1 MSLLNVGSRAL
12 MANQI
17 ALQTTGHNIANVNT
31 AGYSRQSVA
40 FQTSPG
46 QNMGSGYIGNGVDV
60 NTILRN
66 FNDLLN
72 RQAATASAV
81 SAADSARA
89 TSLAQMQE
97 VFGGGKTGLGAAI
110 TDMMNSFGDVAG
122 APTDPSARQV
132 VLTRMNELA
141 ARFRSASA
149 QLDELDY
156 SAKQQMG
163 NDVTVVNSLA
173 GQVATLNAQIS
184 RSIASGQTPN
194 DLLDQRDQLVRN
206 INKYV
211 QTSQIPADDGSIS
224 LFVGGSQPLV
234 LGPNSAQ
241 LTLKEATEFPGSG
254 KMALYF
260 QQPGGQNV
268 ELTPSMLGGGEIA
281 GLLQFQGSDLTEGR
295 NLLGR
300 MALAIGDS
308 LNEQNNLGLT
318 LSGQSGSNLFK
329 LSMVSNGSTTG
340 AQWTGATT
348 PTTTVVDSSQL
359 KASDYQIVFG
369 STAPAGKVIRLSDGK
384 VTDFTNMADLSSKE
398 IDGLRFDLKAEG
410 VSGNTVL
417 FRPMA
422 AGAHD
427 IQAAV
432 HSPNDLAVGNP
443 VTASIESKGEAT
455 LKMVS
460 LQANSGLVLPP
471 LGTPGNKGGVA
482 LSFVPGPPAGYTVTG
497 TNTPPKGA
505 PTPYT
510 PGTTVVPYTSGQS
523 IEIDGWSVT
532 LTGTPHDGDV
542 VRIGNALDPQYSN
555 AYQRDAG
562 NASSFL
568 ALRDSKLFDDSTT
581 LSDGFSTAMAQVG
594 TRTQSA
600 QYAAKLSETIAKN
613 LEADRTS
620 VSGVNLDE
628 EAAKLLQYQQSY
640 QASAK
645 MLQVAQSIFDSVLQT
660 VGR

>member
-66 FNDLLN
+66 FNELLN

-97 VFGGGKTGLGAAI
+97 VFSGGKTGLGAAI

-132 VLTRMNELA
+132 ALTRMNELA

-211 QTSQIPADDGSIS
+211 QTSQIPADDGTIS

-234 LGPNSAQ
+234 LGSSSAQ

-260 QQPGGQNV
+260 QQPGGQSV
-268 ELTPSMLGGGEIA
+268 ELTPSMLSGGEIA

-300 MALAIGDS
+300 MALAIGDT
-308 LNEQNNLGLT
+308 LNQQNNLGLT

-348 PTTTVVDSSQL
+348 PTTTVVDASQL
-359 KASDYQIVFG
+359 KASDYQVVFG

-384 VTDFTNMADLSSKE
+384 VTDFTDMADLSSKE

-410 VSGNTVL
+410 VQGNSIL

-432 HSPNDLAVGNP
+432 HSPNDLAVANP
-443 VTASIESKGEAT
+443 VAASIKSLGDAT
-455 LKMVS
+455 LQMGGIQVS
-460 LQANSGLVLPP
+460 AGFDLSTFAGAEVSFSKNAAGQLEYTI
-471 LGTPGNKGGVA
+471 TPA
-482 LSFVPGPPAGYTVTG
+482 PAGGIPATG
-497 TNTPPKGA
+497 L
-505 PTPYT
+505 
-510 PGTTVVPYTSGQS
+510 YTSGQA
-523 IEIDGWSVT
+523 IQLAPGLQVKI
-532 LTGTPHDGDV
+532 TGTPAINGTNSDKVTLGK
-542 VRIGNALDPQYSN
+542 ATDPQYGT

-568 ALRDSKLFDDSTT
+568 ALRDSKLFDGSTT

-613 LEADRTS
+613 LEADRTA

>member
-384 VTDFTNMADLSSKE
+384 VTDFTDMTDLSSKE

-432 HSPNDLAVGNP
+432 HSPNDLAVANP
-443 VTASIESKGEAT
+443 VAASIKSLGDAT
-455 LKMVS
+455 LQMGGIQVS
-460 LQANSGLVLPP
+460 AGFDLSTFAGAEVSFSKNAAGQLEYTI
-471 LGTPGNKGGVA
+471 TPA
-482 LSFVPGPPAGYTVTG
+482 PAGGIPATG
-497 TNTPPKGA
+497 L
-505 PTPYT
+505 
-510 PGTTVVPYTSGQS
+510 YTSGQA
-523 IEIDGWSVT
+523 IQLAPGLQVKI
-532 LTGTPHDGDV
+532 TGTPAINGTNSDKVTLGK
-542 VRIGNALDPQYSN
+542 ATDPQYGT

-568 ALRDSKLFDDSTT
+568 ALRDSKLFDGSTT

-613 LEADRTS
+613 LEADRTA
-620 VSGVNLDE
+620 VSG
-628 EAAKLLQYQQSY
+628 
-640 QASAK
+640 
-645 MLQVAQSIFDSVLQT
+645 
-660 VGR
+660 

>member
-72 RQAATASAV
+72 RQAAAASAV
-81 SAADSARA
+81 SASDAARA
-89 TSLAQMQE
+89 QSLAQMQE

-110 TDMMNSFGDVAG
+110 TDMMNAFGDVAG

-149 QLDELDY
+149 QLDEMDY
-156 SAKQQMG
+156 STKQQMG

-173 GQVATLNAQIS
+173 AQVAALNSQIS
-184 RSIASGQTPN
+184 QSIASGHTPN
-194 DLLDQRDQLVRN
+194 DLLDQRDQLVRD

-211 QTSQIPADDGSIS
+211 QTTQIDADDGSIS

-241 LTLKEATEFPGSG
+241 LVLKEATEFPGSG

-260 QQPGGQNV
+260 QQPGGQGV
-268 ELTPSMLGGGEIA
+268 ELTPGMLGGGEIA

-300 MALAIGDS
+300 MVLAIGDA
-308 LNEQNNLGLT
+308 LNQQNKLGLT
-318 LSGQSGSNLFK
+318 LSGQGGSNLFK

-340 AQWTGATT
+340 AQWTGANT

-359 KASDYQIVFG
+359 KASDYQVVFG

-384 VTDFTNMADLSSKE
+384 VTDFTDMADLNSKV
-398 IDGLRFDLKAEG
+398 IDGLKFDIKAQG
-410 VSGNTVL
+410 TAGQSIL

-427 IQAAV
+427 IQASV
-432 HSPNDLAVGNP
+432 HSANDLAVANP
-443 VTASIESKGEAT
+443 VAASIKSLGDAT
-455 LKMVS
+455 LQMGGIQVS
-460 LQANSGLVLPP
+460 AGFDLSTFAGAELSFSKNAAGELQYTI
-471 LGTPGNKGGVA
+471 TPAPAGGVA
-482 LSFVPGPPAGYTVTG
+482 ASGPYH
-497 TNTPPKGA
+497 
-505 PTPYT
+505 
-510 PGTTVVPYTSGQS
+510 SGQS
-523 IEIDGWSVT
+523 IQLAPGLQVKI
-532 LTGTPHDGDV
+532 TGTPAINGTNSDKVTLGK
-542 VRIGNALDPQYSN
+542 ATDPQYGT

-568 ALRDSKLFDDSTT
+568 ALRDAKIFDGSTT

-600 QYAAKLSETIAKN
+600 QYAAKLSATIAKN
-613 LEADRTS
+613 LEADRTA

-628 EAAKLLQYQQSY
+628 EAAKLLQFQQSY

>member
-66 FNDLLN
+66 FNELLN

-97 VFGGGKTGLGAAI
+97 VFSGGKTGLGAAI

-122 APTDPSARQV
+122 APTDPSARKV
-132 VLTRMNELA
+132 ALTRMNELA

-211 QTSQIPADDGSIS
+211 QTSQIPADDGTIS

-234 LGPNSAQ
+234 LGSSSAQ

-260 QQPGGQNV
+260 QQPGGQSV

-300 MALAIGDS
+300 MALAIGDT
-308 LNEQNNLGLT
+308 LNQQNNLGLT

-348 PTTTVVDSSQL
+348 PTTTVVDASQL
-359 KASDYQIVFG
+359 KASDYQVVFG

-384 VTDFTNMADLSSKE
+384 VTDFTDMADLSSKE

-410 VSGNTVL
+410 VQGNSIL

-432 HSPNDLAVGNP
+432 HSPNDLAVANP
-443 VTASIESKGEAT
+443 VAASIKSLGDAT
-455 LKMVS
+455 LQMGGIQVS
-460 LQANSGLVLPP
+460 AGFDLSTFAGAEVSFSKNAAGQLEYTI
-471 LGTPGNKGGVA
+471 TPA
-482 LSFVPGPPAGYTVTG
+482 PAGGIPATG
-497 TNTPPKGA
+497 L
-505 PTPYT
+505 
-510 PGTTVVPYTSGQS
+510 YTSGQA
-523 IEIDGWSVT
+523 IQLAPGLQVKI
-532 LTGTPHDGDV
+532 TGTPAINGTNSDKVTLGK
-542 VRIGNALDPQYSN
+542 ATDPQYGT

-568 ALRDSKLFDDSTT
+568 ALRDSKLFDGSTT

-613 LEADRTS
+613 LEADRTA

>member
-432 HSPNDLAVGNP
+432 HSPNDLAVANP
-443 VTASIESKGEAT
+443 VAASIKSLGDAT
-455 LKMVS
+455 LQMGGIQVS
-460 LQANSGLVLPP
+460 AGFNLAGFAGAEVSFSKNATGQLEYTI
-471 LGTPGNKGGVA
+471 TPA
-482 LSFVPGPPAGYTVTG
+482 PAGGIPATG
-497 TNTPPKGA
+497 L
-505 PTPYT
+505 
-510 PGTTVVPYTSGQS
+510 YTSGQP
-523 IEIDGWSVT
+523 IQLAPGLQVKI
-532 LTGTPHDGDV
+532 TGTPAINGTTSDKVTLGK
-542 VRIGNALDPQYSN
+542 ATDPQYGT

-568 ALRDSKLFDDSTT
+568 ALRDSKLFDGSTT

-613 LEADRTS
+613 LEADRTA

>member
-384 VTDFTNMADLSSKE
+384 VTDFTDMTDLSSKE

-432 HSPNDLAVGNP
+432 HSPNDLAVANP
-443 VTASIESKGEAT
+443 VAASIKSLGDAT
-455 LKMVS
+455 LQMGGIQVS
-460 LQANSGLVLPP
+460 AGFNMAGFAGAEVSFSKNATGQLEYTI
-471 LGTPGNKGGVA
+471 TPA
-482 LSFVPGPPAGYTVTG
+482 PAGGIPATG
-497 TNTPPKGA
+497 L
-505 PTPYT
+505 
-510 PGTTVVPYTSGQS
+510 YTSGQP
-523 IEIDGWSVT
+523 IQLAPGLQVKI
-532 LTGTPHDGDV
+532 TGTPAINGTTSDKVTLGK
-542 VRIGNALDPQYSN
+542 ATDPQYGT

-568 ALRDSKLFDDSTT
+568 ALRDSKLFDGSTT

-613 LEADRTS
+613 LEADRTA

>member
-89 TSLAQMQE
+89 TSLTQMQE
-97 VFGGGKTGLGAAI
+97 VFGGGKSGLGAAI

-163 NDVTVVNSLA
+163 NDVTLVNSLA

-300 MALAIGDS
+300 MALAIGDT
-308 LNEQNNLGLT
+308 LNQQNNLGLT

-359 KASDYQIVFG
+359 KASDYQVVFG
-369 STAPAGKVIRLSDGK
+369 STAPAGKVIRLSDGM
-384 VTDFTNMADLSSKE
+384 VTDFTSVADLNSKV
-398 IDGLRFDLKAEG
+398 IDGLKFDLKAPG
-410 VSGNTVL
+410 TNGNSIL

-432 HSPNDLAVGNP
+432 HSPNDLAVANP
-443 VTASIESKGEAT
+443 VAASIKSLGDAT
-455 LKMVS
+455 LQMGGIQVS
-460 LQANSGLVLPP
+460 AGFDLTNFAGAEVSFSKNAAGQLEYTI
-471 LGTPGNKGGVA
+471 TPA
-482 LSFVPGPPAGYTVTG
+482 PAGGIPATG
-497 TNTPPKGA
+497 L
-505 PTPYT
+505 
-510 PGTTVVPYTSGQS
+510 YTSGQP
-523 IEIDGWSVT
+523 IQLALGLQVKI
-532 LTGTPHDGDV
+532 TGTPAINGTTSDKVTLGK
-542 VRIGNALDPQYSN
+542 ATDPQYGT

-568 ALRDSKLFDDSTT
+568 ALRDSKLFDGSTT

-613 LEADRTS
+613 LEADRTA

>member
-89 TSLAQMQE
+89 TSLTQMQE
-97 VFGGGKTGLGAAI
+97 VFGGGKSGLGAAI

-163 NDVTVVNSLA
+163 NDVTLVNSLA

-308 LNEQNNLGLT
+308 LNQQNNLGLT

-384 VTDFTNMADLSSKE
+384 VTDFTSMADLSSKE

-432 HSPNDLAVGNP
+432 HSPNDLAVANP
-443 VTASIESKGEAT
+443 VAASIKSLGDAT
-455 LKMVS
+455 LQMGGIQVS
-460 LQANSGLVLPP
+460 AGFNLSGFAGAEVSFSKNAAGQLEYTI
-471 LGTPGNKGGVA
+471 TPA
-482 LSFVPGPPAGYTVTG
+482 PAGGIPATG
-497 TNTPPKGA
+497 L
-505 PTPYT
+505 
-510 PGTTVVPYTSGQS
+510 YTSGQP
-523 IEIDGWSVT
+523 IQLAPGLQVKI
-532 LTGTPHDGDV
+532 TGTPAINGTTSDKVTLGK
-542 VRIGNALDPQYSN
+542 ATDPQYGT

-568 ALRDSKLFDDSTT
+568 ALRDSQLFDGSTT

-613 LEADRTS
+613 LEADRTA

>member
-72 RQAATASAV
+72 RQAATANAV

-89 TSLAQMQE
+89 QSLTQMQE
-97 VFGGGKTGLGAAI
+97 VFSGGKTGLGAAI

-384 VTDFTNMADLSSKE
+384 VTDFTDMTDLSSKE

-432 HSPNDLAVGNP
+432 HSPNDLAVANP
-443 VTASIESKGEAT
+443 VAASIKSLGDAT
-455 LKMVS
+455 LQMGGIQVS
-460 LQANSGLVLPP
+460 AGFNLAGFAGAEVSFSKNATGQLEYTI
-471 LGTPGNKGGVA
+471 TPA
-482 LSFVPGPPAGYTVTG
+482 PAGGIPATG
-497 TNTPPKGA
+497 
-505 PTPYT
+505 
-510 PGTTVVPYTSGQS
+510 PYTSGQP
-523 IEIDGWSVT
+523 IQLAPGLQVKI
-532 LTGTPHDGDV
+532 TGTPAINGTTSDKVTLGK
-542 VRIGNALDPQYSN
+542 ATDPQYGT

-568 ALRDSKLFDDSTT
+568 ALRDSKLFDGSTT

-613 LEADRTS
+613 LEADRTA

>member
-89 TSLAQMQE
+89 TSLTQMQE
-97 VFGGGKTGLGAAI
+97 VFGGGKSGLGAAI

-163 NDVTVVNSLA
+163 NDVTLVNSLA

-300 MALAIGDS
+300 MALAIGDT
-308 LNEQNNLGLT
+308 LNQQNNLGLT

-340 AQWTGATT
+340 AQWTGANT

-359 KASDYQIVFG
+359 KASDYQVVFG
-369 STAPAGKVIRLSDGK
+369 STAPAGKVIRLSDGM
-384 VTDFTNMADLSSKE
+384 VTDFTSVTDLNSKV
-398 IDGLRFDLKAEG
+398 IDGLKFDLKAPG
-410 VSGNTVL
+410 TNGNSIL

-432 HSPNDLAVGNP
+432 HSPNDLAVANP
-443 VTASIESKGEAT
+443 VAASIKSLGDAT
-455 LKMVS
+455 LQMGGIQVS
-460 LQANSGLVLPP
+460 AGFDLTNFAGAEVSFSKNAAGQLEYTI
-471 LGTPGNKGGVA
+471 TPA
-482 LSFVPGPPAGYTVTG
+482 PAGGIPATG
-497 TNTPPKGA
+497 L
-505 PTPYT
+505 
-510 PGTTVVPYTSGQS
+510 YTSGQP
-523 IEIDGWSVT
+523 IQLAPGLQVKI
-532 LTGTPHDGDV
+532 TGTPAINGTTSDKVTLGK
-542 VRIGNALDPQYSN
+542 ATDPQYGT

-568 ALRDSKLFDDSTT
+568 ALRDSKLFDGSTT

-613 LEADRTS
+613 LEADRTA

>member
-40 FQTSPG
+40 FHTSPG

-66 FNDLLN
+66 FNELLN

-97 VFGGGKTGLGAAI
+97 VFSGGKTGLGAAI

-132 VLTRMNELA
+132 ALTRMNELA

-211 QTSQIPADDGSIS
+211 QTSQIPADDGTIS

-234 LGPNSAQ
+234 LGSSSAQ

-260 QQPGGQNV
+260 QQPGGQSV

-300 MALAIGDS
+300 MALAIGDT
-308 LNEQNNLGLT
+308 LNQQNNLGLT

-348 PTTTVVDSSQL
+348 PTTTVVDASQL
-359 KASDYQIVFG
+359 KASDYQVVFG

-384 VTDFTNMADLSSKE
+384 VTDFTDMADLSSKE

-410 VSGNTVL
+410 VQGNSIL

-432 HSPNDLAVGNP
+432 HSPNDLAVANP
-443 VTASIESKGEAT
+443 VAASIKSLGDAT
-455 LKMVS
+455 LQMGGIQVS
-460 LQANSGLVLPP
+460 AGFDLSTFAGAEVSFSKNAAGQLEYTI
-471 LGTPGNKGGVA
+471 TPA
-482 LSFVPGPPAGYTVTG
+482 PAGGIPATG
-497 TNTPPKGA
+497 L
-505 PTPYT
+505 
-510 PGTTVVPYTSGQS
+510 YTSGQA
-523 IEIDGWSVT
+523 IQLAPGLQVKI
-532 LTGTPHDGDV
+532 TGTPAINGTNSDKVTLGK
-542 VRIGNALDPQYSN
+542 ATDPQYGT

-568 ALRDSKLFDDSTT
+568 ALRDSKLFDGSTT

-613 LEADRTS
+613 LEADRTA

>member
-46 QNMGSGYIGNGVDV
+46 QNMGNGYIGNGVDV

-384 VTDFTNMADLSSKE
+384 VTDFTDMTDLSSKE

-432 HSPNDLAVGNP
+432 HSPNDLAVANP
-443 VTASIESKGEAT
+443 VAASIKSLGDAT
-455 LKMVS
+455 LQMGGIQVS
-460 LQANSGLVLPP
+460 AGFNLAGFAGAEVSFSKNATGQLEYTI
-471 LGTPGNKGGVA
+471 TPA
-482 LSFVPGPPAGYTVTG
+482 PAGGIPATG
-497 TNTPPKGA
+497 L
-505 PTPYT
+505 
-510 PGTTVVPYTSGQS
+510 YTSGQP
-523 IEIDGWSVT
+523 IQLAPGLQVKI
-532 LTGTPHDGDV
+532 TGTPAINGTTSDKVTLGK
-542 VRIGNALDPQYSN
+542 ATDPQYGT

-568 ALRDSKLFDDSTT
+568 ALRDSKLFDGSTT

-613 LEADRTS
+613 LEADRTA

>member
-1 MSLLNVGSRAL
+1 MRPSRLRPSVRSLPWNCSR
-12 MANQI
+12 
-17 ALQTTGHNIANVNT
+17 
-31 AGYSRQSVA
+31 
-40 FQTSPG
+40 P
-46 QNMGSGYIGNGVDV
+46 
-60 NTILRN
+60 
-66 FNDLLN
+66 
-72 RQAATASAV
+72 
-81 SAADSARA
+81 
-89 TSLAQMQE
+89 
-97 VFGGGKTGLGAAI
+97 AI
-110 TDMMNSFGDVAG
+110 
-122 APTDPSARQV
+122 
-132 VLTRMNELA
+132 
-141 ARFRSASA
+141 
-149 QLDELDY
+149 
-156 SAKQQMG
+156 
-163 NDVTVVNSLA
+163 
-173 GQVATLNAQIS
+173 
-184 RSIASGQTPN
+184 
-194 DLLDQRDQLVRN
+194 
-206 INKYV
+206 
-211 QTSQIPADDGSIS
+211 
-224 LFVGGSQPLV
+224 
-234 LGPNSAQ
+234 
-241 LTLKEATEFPGSG
+241 
-254 KMALYF
+254 
-260 QQPGGQNV
+260 
-268 ELTPSMLGGGEIA
+268 
-281 GLLQFQGSDLTEGR
+281 
-295 NLLGR
+295 
-300 MALAIGDS
+300 S

-384 VTDFTNMADLSSKE
+384 VTDFTDMTDLSSKE

-432 HSPNDLAVGNP
+432 HSPNDLAVANP
-443 VTASIESKGEAT
+443 VAASIKSLGDAT
-455 LKMVS
+455 LQMGGIQVS
-460 LQANSGLVLPP
+460 AGFNLAGFAGAEVSFSKNATGQLEYTI
-471 LGTPGNKGGVA
+471 TPA
-482 LSFVPGPPAGYTVTG
+482 PAGGIPATG
-497 TNTPPKGA
+497 L
-505 PTPYT
+505 
-510 PGTTVVPYTSGQS
+510 YTSGQP
-523 IEIDGWSVT
+523 IQLAPGLQVKI
-532 LTGTPHDGDV
+532 TGTPAINGTTSDKVTLGK
-542 VRIGNALDPQYSN
+542 ATDPQYGT

-568 ALRDSKLFDDSTT
+568 ALRDSKLFDGSTT

-613 LEADRTS
+613 LEADRTA

>member
-89 TSLAQMQE
+89 TSLTQMQE
-97 VFGGGKTGLGAAI
+97 VFGGGKSGLGAAI

-163 NDVTVVNSLA
+163 NDVTLVNSLA

-308 LNEQNNLGLT
+308 LNQQNNLGLT

-348 PTTTVVDSSQL
+348 PTTTVVDSSKL

-384 VTDFTNMADLSSKE
+384 VTDFTSMADLSSKE

-432 HSPNDLAVGNP
+432 HSPNDLAVANP
-443 VTASIESKGEAT
+443 VAASIKSLGDAT
-455 LKMVS
+455 LQMGGIQVS
-460 LQANSGLVLPP
+460 AGFNLSGFAGAEVSFSKNAAGQLEYTI
-471 LGTPGNKGGVA
+471 TPA
-482 LSFVPGPPAGYTVTG
+482 PAGGIPATG
-497 TNTPPKGA
+497 L
-505 PTPYT
+505 
-510 PGTTVVPYTSGQS
+510 YTSGQP
-523 IEIDGWSVT
+523 IQLAPGLQVKI
-532 LTGTPHDGDV
+532 TGTPAINGTTSDKVTLGK
-542 VRIGNALDPQYSN
+542 ATDPQYGT

-568 ALRDSKLFDDSTT
+568 ALRDSKLFDGSTT

-613 LEADRTS
+613 LEADRTA

>member
-384 VTDFTNMADLSSKE
+384 VTDFTNMTDLSSKE

-432 HSPNDLAVGNP
+432 HSPNDLAVANP
-443 VTASIESKGEAT
+443 VAASIKSLGDAT
-455 LKMVS
+455 LQMGGIQVS
-460 LQANSGLVLPP
+460 AGFNMAGFAGAEVSFSKNATGQLEYTI
-471 LGTPGNKGGVA
+471 TPA
-482 LSFVPGPPAGYTVTG
+482 PAGGIPATG
-497 TNTPPKGA
+497 L
-505 PTPYT
+505 
-510 PGTTVVPYTSGQS
+510 YTSGQP
-523 IEIDGWSVT
+523 IQLAPGLQVKI
-532 LTGTPHDGDV
+532 TGTPAINGTTSDKVTLGK
-542 VRIGNALDPQYSN
+542 ATDPQYGT

-568 ALRDSKLFDDSTT
+568 ALRDSKLFDGSTT

-613 LEADRTS
+613 LEADRTA

>member
-156 SAKQQMG
+156 SSKQQMG

-384 VTDFTNMADLSSKE
+384 VTDFTDMTDLSSKE

-432 HSPNDLAVGNP
+432 HSPNDLAVANP
-443 VTASIESKGEAT
+443 VAASIKSLGDAT
-455 LKMVS
+455 LQMGGIQVNAGFNLAGFAGAEVS
-460 LQANSGLVLPP
+460 FSKNATGQLEYTI
-471 LGTPGNKGGVA
+471 TPA
-482 LSFVPGPPAGYTVTG
+482 PAGGIPATG
-497 TNTPPKGA
+497 L
-505 PTPYT
+505 
-510 PGTTVVPYTSGQS
+510 YTSGQP
-523 IEIDGWSVT
+523 IQLAPGLQVKI
-532 LTGTPHDGDV
+532 TGTPAINGTTSDKVTLGK
-542 VRIGNALDPQYSN
+542 ATDPQYGT

-568 ALRDSKLFDDSTT
+568 ALRDSKLFDGSTT

-613 LEADRTS
+613 LEADRTA

>member
-66 FNDLLN
+66 FNELLN

-97 VFGGGKTGLGAAI
+97 VFSGGKTGLGAAI

-132 VLTRMNELA
+132 ALTRMNELA

-211 QTSQIPADDGSIS
+211 QTSQIPADDGTIS

-234 LGPNSAQ
+234 LGSSSAQ

-260 QQPGGQNV
+260 QQPGGQSV

-300 MALAIGDS
+300 MALAIGDT
-308 LNEQNNLGLT
+308 LNQQNNLGLT

-348 PTTTVVDSSQL
+348 PTTTVVDASQL
-359 KASDYQIVFG
+359 KASDYQVVFG

-384 VTDFTNMADLSSKE
+384 VTDFTDMADLSSKE

-410 VSGNTVL
+410 VQGNSIL

-432 HSPNDLAVGNP
+432 HSPNDLAVANP
-443 VTASIESKGEAT
+443 VAASIKSLGDAT
-455 LKMVS
+455 LQMGGIQVS
-460 LQANSGLVLPP
+460 AGFDLSTFAGAEVSFSKNAAGQLEYTI
-471 LGTPGNKGGVA
+471 TPA
-482 LSFVPGPPAGYTVTG
+482 PAGGIPATG
-497 TNTPPKGA
+497 L
-505 PTPYT
+505 
-510 PGTTVVPYTSGQS
+510 YTSGQA
-523 IEIDGWSVT
+523 IQLAPGLQVKI
-532 LTGTPHDGDV
+532 TGTPAINGTNSDKVTLGK
-542 VRIGNALDPQYSN
+542 ATDPQYGT

-568 ALRDSKLFDDSTT
+568 RCA
-581 LSDGFSTAMAQVG
+581 TASSSM
-594 TRTQSA
+594 
-600 QYAAKLSETIAKN
+600 
-613 LEADRTS
+613 DRP
-620 VSGVNLDE
+620 
-628 EAAKLLQYQQSY
+628 
-640 QASAK
+640 
-645 MLQVAQSIFDSVLQT
+645 
-660 VGR
+660 R

>member
-89 TSLAQMQE
+89 TSLTQMQE
-97 VFGGGKTGLGAAI
+97 VFGGGKSGLGAAI

-163 NDVTVVNSLA
+163 NDVTLVNSLA

-308 LNEQNNLGLT
+308 LNQQNNLGLT

-384 VTDFTNMADLSSKE
+384 VTDFTSMADLSSKE

-432 HSPNDLAVGNP
+432 HSPNDLAVANP
-443 VTASIESKGEAT
+443 VAASIKSLGDAT
-455 LKMVS
+455 LQMGGIQVS
-460 LQANSGLVLPP
+460 AGFNLSGFAGAEVSFSKNAAGQLEYTI
-471 LGTPGNKGGVA
+471 TPA
-482 LSFVPGPPAGYTVTG
+482 PAGGIPATG
-497 TNTPPKGA
+497 L
-505 PTPYT
+505 
-510 PGTTVVPYTSGQS
+510 YTSGQP
-523 IEIDGWSVT
+523 IQLAPGLQVKI
-532 LTGTPHDGDV
+532 TGTPAINGTTSDKVTLGK
-542 VRIGNALDPQYSN
+542 ATDPQYGT

-568 ALRDSKLFDDSTT
+568 ALRDSKLFDGSTT

-613 LEADRTS
+613 LEADRTA

>member
-241 LTLKEATEFPGSG
+241 LTLKE
-254 KMALYF
+254 
-260 QQPGGQNV
+260 
-268 ELTPSMLGGGEIA
+268 I
-281 GLLQFQGSDLTEGR
+281 GR
-295 NLLGR
+295 
-300 MALAIGDS
+300 
-308 LNEQNNLGLT
+308 
-318 LSGQSGSNLFK
+318 
-329 LSMVSNGSTTG
+329 
-340 AQWTGATT
+340 
-348 PTTTVVDSSQL
+348 
-359 KASDYQIVFG
+359 
-369 STAPAGKVIRLSDGK
+369 
-384 VTDFTNMADLSSKE
+384 
-398 IDGLRFDLKAEG
+398 
-410 VSGNTVL
+410 
-417 FRPMA
+417 
-422 AGAHD
+422 AH
-427 IQAAV
+427 V
-432 HSPNDLAVGNP
+432 
-443 VTASIESKGEAT
+443 
-455 LKMVS
+455 
-460 LQANSGLVLPP
+460 
-471 LGTPGNKGGVA
+471 
-482 LSFVPGPPAGYTVTG
+482 
-497 TNTPPKGA
+497 
-505 PTPYT
+505 
-510 PGTTVVPYTSGQS
+510 
-523 IEIDGWSVT
+523 
-532 LTGTPHDGDV
+532 
-542 VRIGNALDPQYSN
+542 
-555 AYQRDAG
+555 
-562 NASSFL
+562 
-568 ALRDSKLFDDSTT
+568 
-581 LSDGFSTAMAQVG
+581 
-594 TRTQSA
+594 
-600 QYAAKLSETIAKN
+600 
-613 LEADRTS
+613 
-620 VSGVNLDE
+620 
-628 EAAKLLQYQQSY
+628 
-640 QASAK
+640 
-645 MLQVAQSIFDSVLQT
+645 
-660 VGR
+660 

>member
-66 FNDLLN
+66 FNELLN

-97 VFGGGKTGLGAAI
+97 VFSGGKTGLGAAI

-132 VLTRMNELA
+132 ALTRMNELA

-211 QTSQIPADDGSIS
+211 QTSQIPADDGTIS

-234 LGPNSAQ
+234 LGSSSAQ

-260 QQPGGQNV
+260 QQPGGQSV

-300 MALAIGDS
+300 MALAIGDT
-308 LNEQNNLGLT
+308 LNQQNNLGLT

-348 PTTTVVDSSQL
+348 PTTTVVDASQL
-359 KASDYQIVFG
+359 KASDYQVVFG

-384 VTDFTNMADLSSKE
+384 VTDFTDMADLSSKE

-410 VSGNTVL
+410 VQGNSIL

-422 AGAHD
+422 AGAHH

-432 HSPNDLAVGNP
+432 HSPNDLAVANP
-443 VTASIESKGEAT
+443 VAASIKSLGDAT
-455 LKMVS
+455 LQMGGIQVS
-460 LQANSGLVLPP
+460 AGFDLSTFAGAEVSFSKNAAGQLEYTI
-471 LGTPGNKGGVA
+471 TPA
-482 LSFVPGPPAGYTVTG
+482 PAGGIPATG
-497 TNTPPKGA
+497 L
-505 PTPYT
+505 
-510 PGTTVVPYTSGQS
+510 YTSGQA
-523 IEIDGWSVT
+523 IQLAPGLQVKI
-532 LTGTPHDGDV
+532 TGTPAINGTNSDKVTLGK
-542 VRIGNALDPQYSN
+542 ATDPQYGT

-568 ALRDSKLFDDSTT
+568 ALRDSKLFDGSTT

-613 LEADRTS
+613 LEADRTA

>member
-66 FNDLLN
+66 FNELLN

-97 VFGGGKTGLGAAI
+97 VFSGGKTGLGAAI

-132 VLTRMNELA
+132 ALTRMNELA

-211 QTSQIPADDGSIS
+211 QTSQIPADDGTIS

-234 LGPNSAQ
+234 LGSSSAQ

-260 QQPGGQNV
+260 QQPGGQSV

-300 MALAIGDS
+300 MALAIGDT
-308 LNEQNNLGLT
+308 LNQQNNLGLT

-348 PTTTVVDSSQL
+348 PTTTVVDASQL
-359 KASDYQIVFG
+359 KASDYQVVFG

-384 VTDFTNMADLSSKE
+384 VTDFTDMADLSSKE

-410 VSGNTVL
+410 VQGNSIL

-432 HSPNDLAVGNP
+432 HSPNDLAVANP
-443 VTASIESKGEAT
+443 VAASIKSLGDAT
-455 LKMVS
+455 LQMGGIQVS
-460 LQANSGLVLPP
+460 AGFDLSTFAGAEVSFSKNGAGQLEYTI
-471 LGTPGNKGGVA
+471 TPA
-482 LSFVPGPPAGYTVTG
+482 PAGGIPATG
-497 TNTPPKGA
+497 L
-505 PTPYT
+505 
-510 PGTTVVPYTSGQS
+510 YTSGQA
-523 IEIDGWSVT
+523 IQLAPGLQVKI
-532 LTGTPHDGDV
+532 TGTPAINGTNSDKVTLGK
-542 VRIGNALDPQYSN
+542 ATDPQYGT

-568 ALRDSKLFDDSTT
+568 ALRDSKLFDGSTT

-613 LEADRTS
+613 LEADRTA

>member
-97 VFGGGKTGLGAAI
+97 VFGGGKSGLGAAI

-173 GQVATLNAQIS
+173 GQVAALNAQIS

-234 LGPNSAQ
+234 LGPDSAQ

-260 QQPGGQNV
+260 KQPGGQNV

-300 MALAIGDS
+300 MALAIGDT

-340 AQWTGATT
+340 SQWTGATT

-384 VTDFTNMADLSSKE
+384 VTDFTDMTDLSSKE

-432 HSPNDLAVGNP
+432 HSPNDLAVANP
-443 VTASIESKGEAT
+443 VAASIKSLGDAT
-455 LKMVS
+455 LQMGGIQVS
-460 LQANSGLVLPP
+460 AGFNLSSFAGAEVSFSKNATGQLQYTI
-471 LGTPGNKGGVA
+471 TPAPAGGV
-482 LSFVPGPPAGYTVTG
+482 PATG
-497 TNTPPKGA
+497 L
-505 PTPYT
+505 
-510 PGTTVVPYTSGQS
+510 YTSGQP
-523 IEIDGWSVT
+523 IQLAPGLQVKI
-532 LTGTPHDGDV
+532 TGTPAINGTTSDKVTLGKATD
-542 VRIGNALDPQYSN
+542 AQYGT

-568 ALRDSKLFDDSTT
+568 ALRDSKLFDGSTT

-613 LEADRTS
+613 LEADRTA

>member
-384 VTDFTNMADLSSKE
+384 VTDFTNMTDLSSKE

-432 HSPNDLAVGNP
+432 HSPNDLAVANP
-443 VTASIESKGEAT
+443 VAASIKSLGDAT
-455 LKMVS
+455 LQMGGIQVS
-460 LQANSGLVLPP
+460 AGFNLAGFAGAEVSFSKNATGQLEYTI
-471 LGTPGNKGGVA
+471 TPA
-482 LSFVPGPPAGYTVTG
+482 PAGGIPATG
-497 TNTPPKGA
+497 L
-505 PTPYT
+505 
-510 PGTTVVPYTSGQS
+510 YTSGQP
-523 IEIDGWSVT
+523 IQLAPGLQVKI
-532 LTGTPHDGDV
+532 TGTPAINGTTSDKVTLGK
-542 VRIGNALDPQYSN
+542 ATDPQYGT

-568 ALRDSKLFDDSTT
+568 ALRDSKLFDGSTT

-613 LEADRTS
+613 LEADRTA

>member
-340 AQWTGATT
+340 AQWTGTTT

-369 STAPAGKVIRLSDGK
+369 NTAPAGKVIRLSDGK
-384 VTDFTNMADLSSKE
+384 VTDFTDMTDLSSKE

-432 HSPNDLAVGNP
+432 HSPNDLAVANP
-443 VTASIESKGEAT
+443 VAASIKSLGDAT
-455 LKMVS
+455 LQMGGIQVS
-460 LQANSGLVLPP
+460 AGFNLAGFAGAEVSFSKNATGQLEYTI
-471 LGTPGNKGGVA
+471 TPA
-482 LSFVPGPPAGYTVTG
+482 PAGGIPATG
-497 TNTPPKGA
+497 L
-505 PTPYT
+505 
-510 PGTTVVPYTSGQS
+510 YTSGQP
-523 IEIDGWSVT
+523 IQLAPGLQVKI
-532 LTGTPHDGDV
+532 TGTPAINGTTSDKVTLGK
-542 VRIGNALDPQYSN
+542 ATDPQYGT

-568 ALRDSKLFDDSTT
+568 ALRDSKLFDGSTT

-613 LEADRTS
+613 LEADRTA

>member
-66 FNDLLN
+66 FNELLN

-97 VFGGGKTGLGAAI
+97 VFSGGKTGLGAAI

-132 VLTRMNELA
+132 ALTRMNELA

-211 QTSQIPADDGSIS
+211 QTSQIPADDGTIS

-234 LGPNSAQ
+234 LGSSSAQ

-260 QQPGGQNV
+260 QQPGGQSV

-300 MALAIGDS
+300 MALAIGDT
-308 LNEQNNLGLT
+308 LNQQNNLGLT

-348 PTTTVVDSSQL
+348 PTTTVVDASQL
-359 KASDYQIVFG
+359 KASDYQVVFG

-384 VTDFTNMADLSSKE
+384 VTDFTDMADLSSKE

-410 VSGNTVL
+410 VQGNSIL

-432 HSPNDLAVGNP
+432 ANP
-443 VTASIESKGEAT
+443 VAASIKSLGDAT
-455 LKMVS
+455 LQMGGIQVS
-460 LQANSGLVLPP
+460 AGFDLSTFAGAEVSFSKNAAGQLEYTI
-471 LGTPGNKGGVA
+471 TPA
-482 LSFVPGPPAGYTVTG
+482 PAGGIPATG
-497 TNTPPKGA
+497 L
-505 PTPYT
+505 
-510 PGTTVVPYTSGQS
+510 YTSGQA
-523 IEIDGWSVT
+523 IQLAPGLQVKI
-532 LTGTPHDGDV
+532 TGTPAINGTNSDKVTLGK
-542 VRIGNALDPQYSN
+542 ATDPQYGT

-568 ALRDSKLFDDSTT
+568 ALRDSKLFDGSTT

-613 LEADRTS
+613 LEADRTA

>member
-1 MSLLNVGSRAL
+1 MSLLNVGSRTL

-66 FNDLLN
+66 FNELLN

-97 VFGGGKTGLGAAI
+97 VFSGGKTGLGAAI

-132 VLTRMNELA
+132 ALTRMNELA

-211 QTSQIPADDGSIS
+211 QTSQIPADDGTIS

-234 LGPNSAQ
+234 LGSSSAQ

-260 QQPGGQNV
+260 QQPGGQSV

-300 MALAIGDS
+300 MALAIGDT
-308 LNEQNNLGLT
+308 LNQQNNLGLT

-348 PTTTVVDSSQL
+348 PTTTVVDASQL
-359 KASDYQIVFG
+359 KASDYQVVFG

-384 VTDFTNMADLSSKE
+384 VTDFTDMADLSSKE

-410 VSGNTVL
+410 VQGNSIL

-432 HSPNDLAVGNP
+432 HSPNDLAVANP
-443 VTASIESKGEAT
+443 VAASIKSLGDAT
-455 LKMVS
+455 LQMGGIQVS
-460 LQANSGLVLPP
+460 AGFDLSTFAGAEVSFSKNAAGQLEYTI
-471 LGTPGNKGGVA
+471 TPA
-482 LSFVPGPPAGYTVTG
+482 PAGGIPATG
-497 TNTPPKGA
+497 L
-505 PTPYT
+505 
-510 PGTTVVPYTSGQS
+510 YTSGQA
-523 IEIDGWSVT
+523 IQLAPGLQVKI
-532 LTGTPHDGDV
+532 TGTPAINGTNSDKVTLGK
-542 VRIGNALDPQYSN
+542 ATDPQYGT

-568 ALRDSKLFDDSTT
+568 ALRDSKLFDGSTT

-613 LEADRTS
+613 LEADRTA

>member
-384 VTDFTNMADLSSKE
+384 VTDFTSMADLSSKE

-432 HSPNDLAVGNP
+432 HSPNDLAVANP
-443 VTASIESKGEAT
+443 VAASIKSLGDAT
-455 LKMVS
+455 LQMGGIQVS
-460 LQANSGLVLPP
+460 AGFNLAGFAGAEVSFSKNATGQLEYTI
-471 LGTPGNKGGVA
+471 TPA
-482 LSFVPGPPAGYTVTG
+482 PAGGIPATG
-497 TNTPPKGA
+497 L
-505 PTPYT
+505 
-510 PGTTVVPYTSGQS
+510 YTSGQP
-523 IEIDGWSVT
+523 IQLAPGLQVKI
-532 LTGTPHDGDV
+532 TGTPAINGTTSDKVTLGK
-542 VRIGNALDPQYSN
+542 ATDPQYGT

-568 ALRDSKLFDDSTT
+568 ALRDSKLFDGSTT

-613 LEADRTS
+613 LEADRTA

>member
-66 FNDLLN
+66 FNELLN

-97 VFGGGKTGLGAAI
+97 VFSGGKTGLGAAI

-132 VLTRMNELA
+132 ALTRMN
-141 ARFRSASA
+141 
-149 QLDELDY
+149 ELDY

-211 QTSQIPADDGSIS
+211 QTSQIPADDGTIS

-234 LGPNSAQ
+234 LGSSSAQ

-260 QQPGGQNV
+260 QQPGGQSV

-300 MALAIGDS
+300 MALAIGDT
-308 LNEQNNLGLT
+308 LNQQNNLGLT

-348 PTTTVVDSSQL
+348 PTTTVVDASQL
-359 KASDYQIVFG
+359 KASDYQVVFG

-384 VTDFTNMADLSSKE
+384 VTDFTDMADLSSKE

-410 VSGNTVL
+410 VQGNSIL

-432 HSPNDLAVGNP
+432 HSPNDLAVANP
-443 VTASIESKGEAT
+443 VAASIKSLGDAT
-455 LKMVS
+455 LQMGGIQVS
-460 LQANSGLVLPP
+460 AGFDLSTFAGAEVSFSKNAAGQLEYTI
-471 LGTPGNKGGVA
+471 TPA
-482 LSFVPGPPAGYTVTG
+482 PAGGIPATG
-497 TNTPPKGA
+497 L
-505 PTPYT
+505 
-510 PGTTVVPYTSGQS
+510 YTSGQA
-523 IEIDGWSVT
+523 IQLAPGLQVKI
-532 LTGTPHDGDV
+532 TGTPAINGTNSDKVTLGK
-542 VRIGNALDPQYSN
+542 ATDPQYGT

-568 ALRDSKLFDDSTT
+568 ALRDSKLFDGSTT

-613 LEADRTS
+613 LEADRTA

>member
-97 VFGGGKTGLGAAI
+97 VFSGGKTGLGAAI

-132 VLTRMNELA
+132 ALTRMNELA

-211 QTSQIPADDGSIS
+211 QTSQIPADDGTIS

-234 LGPNSAQ
+234 LGSSSAQ

-260 QQPGGQNV
+260 QQPGGQSV

-300 MALAIGDS
+300 MALAIGDT
-308 LNEQNNLGLT
+308 LNQQNNLGLT

-348 PTTTVVDSSQL
+348 PTTTVVDASQL
-359 KASDYQIVFG
+359 KASDYQVVFG

-384 VTDFTNMADLSSKE
+384 VTDFTDMADLSSKE

-410 VSGNTVL
+410 VQGNSIL

-432 HSPNDLAVGNP
+432 HSPNDLAVANP
-443 VTASIESKGEAT
+443 VAASIKSLGDAT
-455 LKMVS
+455 LQMGGIQVS
-460 LQANSGLVLPP
+460 AGFDLSTFAGAEVSFSKNAAGQLEYTI
-471 LGTPGNKGGVA
+471 TPA
-482 LSFVPGPPAGYTVTG
+482 PAGGIPATG
-497 TNTPPKGA
+497 L
-505 PTPYT
+505 
-510 PGTTVVPYTSGQS
+510 YTSGQA
-523 IEIDGWSVT
+523 IQLAPGLQVKI
-532 LTGTPHDGDV
+532 TGTPAINGTNSDKVTLGK
-542 VRIGNALDPQYSN
+542 ATDPQYGT

-568 ALRDSKLFDDSTT
+568 ALRDSKLFDGSTT

-613 LEADRTS
+613 LEADRTA

>member
-66 FNDLLN
+66 FNELLN

-97 VFGGGKTGLGAAI
+97 VFSGGKTGLGAAI

-132 VLTRMNELA
+132 ALTRMNELA

-211 QTSQIPADDGSIS
+211 QTSQIPADDGTIS

-234 LGPNSAQ
+234 LGSSSAQ

-260 QQPGGQNV
+260 QQPGGQSV

-300 MALAIGDS
+300 MALAIGDT
-308 LNEQNNLGLT
+308 LNQQNNLGLT

-348 PTTTVVDSSQL
+348 PTTTVVDASQL
-359 KASDYQIVFG
+359 KASDYQVVFG

-384 VTDFTNMADLSSKE
+384 VTDFTDMADLSSKE

-410 VSGNTVL
+410 VQGNSIL

-432 HSPNDLAVGNP
+432 HSPNDLAVANP
-443 VTASIESKGEAT
+443 VAASIKSLGDAT
-455 LKMVS
+455 LQMGGIQVS
-460 LQANSGLVLPP
+460 AGFDLSTFAGAEVSFSKNGAGQLEYAI
-471 LGTPGNKGGVA
+471 TPA
-482 LSFVPGPPAGYTVTG
+482 PAGGIPATG
-497 TNTPPKGA
+497 L
-505 PTPYT
+505 
-510 PGTTVVPYTSGQS
+510 YTSGQA
-523 IEIDGWSVT
+523 IQLAPGLQVKI
-532 LTGTPHDGDV
+532 TGTPAINGTNSDKVTLGK
-542 VRIGNALDPQYSN
+542 ATDPQYGT

-568 ALRDSKLFDDSTT
+568 ALRDSKLFDGSTT

-613 LEADRTS
+613 LEADRTA

>member
-234 LGPNSAQ
+234 LGSSSAQ

-384 VTDFTNMADLSSKE
+384 VTDFTDMTDLSSKE

-432 HSPNDLAVGNP
+432 HSPNDLAVANP
-443 VTASIESKGEAT
+443 VAASIKSLGDAT
-455 LKMVS
+455 LQMGGIQVS
-460 LQANSGLVLPP
+460 AGFDLTNFAGAEVSFSKNGAGQLEYTI
-471 LGTPGNKGGVA
+471 TP
-482 LSFVPGPPAGYTVTG
+482 
-497 TNTPPKGA
+497 A
-505 PTPYT
+505 PT
-510 PGTTVVPYTSGQS
+510 GVPATGLYTSGQA
-523 IEIDGWSVT
+523 IQLAPGLQVKI
-532 LTGTPHDGDV
+532 TGTPAINGTTSDKVTLGK
-542 VRIGNALDPQYSN
+542 ATDPQYGT

-568 ALRDSKLFDDSTT
+568 ALRDSKLFDGSTT

-613 LEADRTS
+613 LEADRTA